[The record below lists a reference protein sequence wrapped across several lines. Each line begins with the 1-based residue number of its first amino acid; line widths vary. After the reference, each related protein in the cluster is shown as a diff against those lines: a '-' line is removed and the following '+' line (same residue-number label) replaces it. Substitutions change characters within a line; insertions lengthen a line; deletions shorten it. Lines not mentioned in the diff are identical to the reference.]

1 LAGYLYNLKKHIP
14 ILSPFYKEKFDIN
27 LEECFKKA
35 KNHTEFD
42 EMVTIKVNGFK
53 NLDEYYHRTSS
64 YYEIPHI
71 KTPTFMMMA
80 EDDPILGINQIDY
93 KHFLSNPNIL
103 LGVTSNGGHLGYAES
118 IYSTRQW
125 FVEPIFEFLSAYLD

>member
-1 LAGYLYNLKKHIP
+1 LAGYLFSIKKHIL

-35 KNHTEFD
+35 KNHIEWD
-42 EMVTIKVNGFK
+42 EMVTIKVYGFK
-53 NLDEYYHRTSS
+53 NTEDYYHRTSS

-71 KTPTFMMMA
+71 KTPTLMLMA

-93 KHFLSNPNIL
+93 
-103 LGVTSNGGHLGYAES
+103 
-118 IYSTRQW
+118 
-125 FVEPIFEFLSAYLD
+125 